1 MKACQRA
8 TRSMNT
14 VNSPSEDNRSFGGEG
29 YDEATNTWTRDPTKF
44 YDDPTTGT
52 NKQAGVLMSG
62 QLIFNAS
69 GQLVNQTAYTFGA
82 TGTPAANDQYAG
94 SPDSKESW
102 QPTKLSSN
110 GLPVFTANFTGQ
122 PLANSVSETMTTTG
136 TTTPFSQAQNYI
148 MELDLGLKNIGSPA
162 WANPTATTIKTDAL
176 GNPVDAGGNALGV
189 SKYGYY
195 NLATGFYGQD
205 AAGHDLLAD
214 DKGFYYR
221 DPVSGDNIYG
231 TITVG
236 GNQDVSYDDTIKGY
250 YFTDTTVTPNAKCY
264 DVTVDG
270 GGTTHPAYSDAD
282 GSYYN
287 GTVPV
292 AGGGA
297 AVPGKIYGTIDD
309 GGVTRLVQHDAT
321 GYFYIDGAD
330 ARQAVT
336 GTFDK
341 IATSKVKPDTYVAID
356 NTTRVAP
363 DYETK
368 ANSLDSLKTQLVPD
382 GVTAEGNPKYKAV
395 VNFATNAA
403 SMTTTERQDGA
414 SAANSKTSV
423 TQNATQDGYASGTLS
438 DVRIDTSG
446 ISCLFN
452 GTTLP
457 STR

>member
-1 MKACQRA
+1 MDC
-8 TRSMNT
+8 TR
-14 VNSPSEDNRSFGGEG
+14 P
-29 YDEATNTWTRDPTKF
+29 
-44 YDDPTTGT
+44 
-52 NKQAGVLMSG
+52 
-62 QLIFNAS
+62 
-69 GQLVNQTAYTFGA
+69 AYTFGA
-82 TGTPAANDQYAG
+82 TGTPTANDQYAG

-102 QPTKLSSN
+102 QPTRLSSN

-162 WANPTATTIKTDAL
+162 WTNPTATTIKTDAQ
-176 GNPVDAGGNALGV
+176 GNPVDAAGNALGV

-195 NLATGFYGQD
+195 NLATGVYGKD

-214 DKGFYYR
+214 DKGFYYT
-221 DPVSGDNIYG
+221 DPVTNENIYG

-236 GNQDVSYDDTIKGY
+236 GNQNVSYDNTASSY

-297 AVPGKIYGTIDD
+297 AVPGKVYGTFDD
-309 GGVTRLVQHDAT
+309 AGTPRLVQHDAT
-321 GYFYIDGAD
+321 GYFYIDGAN

-336 GTFDK
+336 NFDK
-341 IATSKVKPDTYVAID
+341 ITTSKVKPDTYAAID
-356 NTTRVAP
+356 N
-363 DYETK
+363 
-368 ANSLDSLKTQLVPD
+368 ANACRAWLRDQGQQPGQPEDAAGGRRRHGGGESQIQGCRQLRHQRRQHDDHGTPGRGQRGQQQD
-382 GVTAEGNPKYKAV
+382 QRDAERLAGRLCFGHA
-395 VNFATNAA
+395 
-403 SMTTTERQDGA
+403 ERRA
-414 SAANSKTSV
+414 H
-423 TQNATQDGYASGTLS
+423 
-438 DVRIDTSG
+438 
-446 ISCLFN
+446 
-452 GTTLP
+452 
-457 STR
+457 